1 MHKNNERIKET
12 IGKDIME
19 TLDSFLNDDEGYE
32 EKYEG
37 NFTGIVVDNKDSD
50 REGKCKIRV
59 YGVHGDNIQDND
71 LPWAFPDFNFR
82 GGLKGSFVVPPVKC
96 IVNVYFE
103 RGEIYIPRYS
113 SKVIDTSNLPSN
125 KDKSYPDNMVF
136 YESDNGDTFEI
147 DRKKKETTLT
157 HSSGTKFFMDV
168 NKALL
173 EHNIGSKIEIDKQ
186 KMVFEHN
193 IGAKITMDATKV
205 EITDSIGNTIT
216 MNGAGIKI
224 AAKTILD
231 LNHGVM
237 TKSNGKVVIPSGTGC
252 FCALPACIITGSPHS
267 GQITV

>member
-1 MHKNNERIKET
+1 MDKNNEMIKES
-12 IGKDIME
+12 IGKDIMS
-19 TLDSFLNDDEGYE
+19 TLNSFLNDNDYDC
-32 EKYEG
+32 KYDG
-37 NFTGIVVDNKDSD
+37 NFTGIVTDNKDPD
-50 REGKCKIRV
+50 KEGKCKIRV
-59 YGVHGDNIQDND
+59 YGVHGDNIQDKD

-82 GGLKGSFVVPPVKC
+82 GGLKGSFVVPPVDC

-113 SKVIDTSNLPSN
+113 SKVVDSSNLPTN
-125 KDKSYPDNMVF
+125 KNKNYPDNMIF
-136 YESDNGDTFEI
+136 YESDNGDMYEI

-157 HSSGTKFFMDV
+157 HSSGTKVFMDLQ
-168 NKALL
+168 KFLI

-193 IGAKITMDATKV
+193 IGAKITMDASKV

-216 MNGAGIKI
+216 MNIAGIKI

-237 TKSNGKVVIPSGTGC
+237 TKSNGKVVVPSGTGP
-252 FCALPACIITGSPHS
+252 FCALPACVITGAPQT
-267 GQITV
+267 GQMTV